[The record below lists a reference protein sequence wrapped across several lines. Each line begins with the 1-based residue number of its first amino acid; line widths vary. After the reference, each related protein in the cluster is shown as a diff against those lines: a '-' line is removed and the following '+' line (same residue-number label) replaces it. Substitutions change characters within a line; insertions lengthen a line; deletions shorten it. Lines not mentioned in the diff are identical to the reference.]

1 MPLGLRA
8 RHRGLRDRARP
19 ALGHGVPDRRRGD
32 RDLARHRDPRRA
44 DRPPRR
50 GGQLLVDARRRPR
63 RTVFGDLRGP
73 RTRVRGRGRTRGRR
87 GAPHRGLE
95 PRLHAGRGRRSHA
108 GPARA
113 PQQEHRHR
121 RQRGARGRR
130 AAGRGPRVRDR
141 PAASARRGRRVALGA
156 SVGRRR
162 ARRRLAQGD
171 RRARPRDHVPDGRW
185 RAALQRGPRL
195 HRAPDAPPRRLARA
209 AARDREGGHAGAGRA
224 DGRTVRARVPGAGGE
239 PRVRRAGRELG
250 GGSVR
255 RHAAAGDDAVRD
267 RDREGGRCEAA
278 AGRRGLQAPRHVRLP
293 QGAHE
298 RARGRG
304 GVRDRRRAVR
314 GPDGGAARAREA
326 FGAERAR
333 RGGARRRRRR
343 GRHDRVRRATR
354 PSSPTDG
361 CSR

>member
-1 MPLGLRA
+1 MQR
-8 RHRGLRDRARP
+8 
-19 ALGHGVPDRRRGD
+19 
-32 RDLARHRDPRRA
+32 
-44 DRPPRR
+44 
-50 GGQLLVDARRRPR
+50 
-63 RTVFGDLRGP
+63 
-73 RTRVRGRGRTRGRR
+73 
-87 GAPHRGLE
+87 
-95 PRLHAGRGRRSHA
+95 
-108 GPARA
+108 PARA

-121 RQRGARGRR
+121 RQRRAPGRR

-171 RRARPRDHVPDGRW
+171 RRARSRDDVPDGRR

-224 DGRTVRARVPGAGGE
+224 DGRTVRARLPGAGGE

-255 RHAAAGDDAVRD
+255 RHPAAGDDAVRD

-278 AGRRGLQAPRHVRLP
+278 AGRRRVQAPRHVRLP
-293 QGAHE
+293 EGAHE

-343 GRHDRVRRATR
+343 GRHDRVRRVPDPRVRRAAARADRARRTGAGRDRGRGGPLR
-354 PSSPTDG
+354 PGPDAVLRG
-361 CSR
+361 VRRPDRRPGPGPGARRDDRA

>member
-1 MPLGLRA
+1 M
-8 RHRGLRDRARP
+8 
-19 ALGHGVPDRRRGD
+19 
-32 RDLARHRDPRRA
+32 
-44 DRPPRR
+44 
-50 GGQLLVDARRRPR
+50 DARRRPR
-63 RTVFGDLRGP
+63 RTVFGDLRRP
-73 RTRVRGRGRTRGRR
+73 RTRLRGRGRTRGRR
-87 GAPHRGLE
+87 GALHRDLE

-108 GPARA
+108 GPERA

-121 RQRGARGRR
+121 RQRWSAWPSCCRTWPTRSRPTCCVRSSRSPSRSRGV
-130 AAGRGPRVRDR
+130 GC
-141 PAASARRGRRVALGA
+141 
-156 SVGRRR
+156 GRRR

-171 RRARPRDHVPDGRW
+171 RRARPRDHVPDGR
-185 RAALQRGPRL
+185 RRPALERGPRL

-255 RHAAAGDDAVRD
+255 RHPAPGDDAVRD

-293 QGAHE
+293 EGAHE

-304 GVRDRRRAVR
+304 GVRDRRRR
-314 GPDGGAARAREA
+314 GS
-326 FGAERAR
+326 
-333 RGGARRRRRR
+333 
-343 GRHDRVRRATR
+343 R
-354 PSSPTDG
+354 P
-361 CSR
+361 